1 MRSAMIDKLKVL
13 HLPGFAENLELRL
26 QEARGNRLDFEEFLE
41 ILIDDE
47 LAMRQAKKRKN
58 VLKKAN
64 FRDFWKSDTSLCL
77 GTPTAAVSAP

>member
-47 LAMRQAKKRKN
+47 LAMRQAKKRKKRIEKSK
-58 VLKKAN
+58 LQR
-64 FRDFWKSDTSLCL
+64 FEDFGGL
-77 GTPTAAVSAP
+77 

>member
-41 ILIDDE
+41 
-47 LAMRQAKKRKN
+47 KRIEKSK
-58 VLKKAN
+58 LQR
-64 FRDFWKSDTSLCL
+64 FEDFGGL
-77 GTPTAAVSAP
+77 